1 MGDRP
6 WLSKG
11 EPVTTRNDSDS
22 DNNNHSNGRRQ
33 VLPIVLHKV
42 TAKPDSFEDIIPET
56 LEYILSLIAAHNEIS
71 SSRDIVLTF
80 DDGNL
85 SDYTEVFPR
94 LRDQGLS
101 AVFFPIAGQ
110 VGTPG
115 YVSWSQLKEMALAG
129 MEIGS
134 HSLTH
139 ADLARL
145 DTETLDRELGV
156 SRHMLEDG
164 IGTGVESFSFPYG
177 SFNKS
182 CIEAAWRNGYAHCYT
197 SRHGLGGAADR
208 VLPRNSVNGTM
219 SRAEIE
225 AVVAAT
231 ACTRIG
237 WWVEDRVKSS
247 IKSVF
252 GPSVYKLARGLIRQ
266 R

>member
-1 MGDRP
+1 MR
-6 WLSKG
+6 
-11 EPVTTRNDSDS
+11 S
-22 DNNNHSNGRRQ
+22 DNSSDNGRGNNSHRNGRRQ

-42 TAKPDSFEDIIPET
+42 TAKPESFEDITPET
-56 LEYILSLIAAHNEIS
+56 LEYILSLIAAHNEMS
-71 SSRDIVLTF
+71 GSREVVLTF

-85 SDYTEVFPR
+85 SDYVEVFPR
-94 LRDQGLS
+94 LRERGLS

-110 VGTPG
+110 VGTEG
-115 YVSWSQLKEMALAG
+115 YVSWTQLTEMVSAG

-139 ADLARL
+139 ADLAGL
-145 DTETLDRELGV
+145 DTETLDREFGV

-182 CIEAAWRNGYAHCYT
+182 CIEAAWRNGYARCYT
-197 SRHGLGGAADR
+197 SRHGLGGAADT

-219 SRAEIE
+219 SYAEIE
-225 AVVAAT
+225 AVAAAT
-231 ACTRIG
+231 ARTRIG

-247 IKSVF
+247 IKSLF
-252 GPSVYKLARGLIRQ
+252 GPSIYKLARGLIR
-266 R
+266 RG